1 MSKKKKVDSGSR
13 SKGRPSKFT
22 EEIRNEALRLA
33 NAGKTNEQIS
43 HIIGIC
49 PKTFD
54 NWKGRYPDF
63 LRALKE
69 AKQNADEL
77 VKASLFRRATG
88 YYHDEEKIFY
98 NAKSNKVTRVNTV
111 KHYPPDTGAAIF
123 WLKNRQ
129 PKEWRESYQV
139 TPTPPDPSTNR
150 KKTFEEFCE
159 TAGYPKPFE
168 KQNEMRAFIID
179 EELARL
185 LLGARGYGKTDY
197 AVVLGLAYEIYEEWF
212 EGWVEST
219 TLIVTKSEERNAAM
233 LDEIAKACEANGVI
247 FEKKNSTCLRVAGLV
262 GKDHSVSTV
271 TVGATSI
278 RGRHPKRVIMD
289 DPVTEED
296 VSEATRKRVQRVY
309 NELNKLTQNVA
320 VIGQPVHKADLYET
334 LRPLVKRLEVPHGS
348 IPELDVD
355 LEAMA
360 LAGVSQESISASYHL
375 KVVNENPTPFENVKL
390 IETFPRKDS
399 VAFIDP
405 SFEGG
410 DYTALSIATSHIH
423 TKDLAQ
429 GEALEGVAVKGR
441 VWKKAW
447 NHCLDEMVQELLA
460 CNVKRVCFETNCLG
474 DQPVIML
481 RQALPAHIGVI
492 GKKSTGFKHSRI
504 MNAGVM
510 AHLIFLAKSSDRK
523 YIEQITQYE
532 YGAKNDDAPDS
543 LASLLE
549 WLGLIR
555 GKKV

>member
-1 MSKKKKVDSGSR
+1 MSKKKRVDSGAR
-13 SKGRPSKFT
+13 SKGRPSKFN
-22 EEIRNEALRLA
+22 EEIRQEAIRLA
-33 NAGKTNEQIS
+33 KDGKTDEQIS

-54 NWKGRYPDF
+54 NWKGRYADF
-63 LRALKE
+63 LRSLKE
-69 AKQNADEL
+69 AKAEADEL

-88 YYHDEEKIFY
+88 YYHNEEKIFY
-98 NAKSNKVTRVNTV
+98 NSKSNTVVRVDTV

-129 PKEWRESYQV
+129 PKEWRESFQV
-139 TPTPPDPSTNR
+139 TPPGPSPATNR
-150 KKTFEEFCE
+150 KKTFPEFCE
-159 TAGYPKPFE
+159 AAGYPLPFP
-168 KQNEMRAFIID
+168 KQEEMRAFIID

-197 AVVLGLAYEIYEEWF
+197 GVVLGLAYEIYEEWY

-233 LDEIAKACEANGVI
+233 LDEIAKACEANGVV

-309 NELNKLTQNVA
+309 NELNKLTQNVV

-334 LRPLVKRLEVPHGS
+334 LRPLVKRLEIPHGS

-355 LEAMA
+355 LQAMA

-375 KVVNENPTPFENVKL
+375 KVISENGAPFERVQF
-390 IETFPRKDS
+390 IDDFPKKESS

-410 DYTALSIATSHIH
+410 DFTALSIATGHF
-423 TKDLAQ
+423 DN
-429 GEALEGVAVKGR
+429 VAVKGR

-447 NHCLDEMVQELLA
+447 NHCLDEIVQELLA

-481 RQALPAHIGVI
+481 RQALPASIGVV

-504 MNAGVM
+504 MNAGAY
-510 AHLIFLAKSSDRK
+510 AHLILLAKSSDRK

>member
-1 MSKKKKVDSGSR
+1 MSKKKLKG
-13 SKGRPSKFT
+13 GRPSKFNQ
-22 EEIRNEALRLA
+22 EIKNEAVRLA
-33 NAGKTNEQIS
+33 AQGKTDVQIS
-43 HIIGIC
+43 EILAIC

-63 LRALKE
+63 LRSLKE

-98 NAKSNKVTRVNTV
+98 NAKSDKVKRISTV

-129 PKEWRESYQV
+129 PKEWRETYQV
-139 TPTPPDPSTNR
+139 TQGQADTSEK
-150 KKTFEEFCE
+150 KKTYEEFCE
-159 TAGYPKPFE
+159 TAGYTKPYA
-168 KQNEMRAFIID
+168 KQVEMKNFLL
-179 EELARL
+179 EETDPRL

-197 AVVLGLAYEIYEEWF
+197 SVVMGLAFEIYEEWF
-212 EGWVEST
+212 DGFTET
-219 TLIVTKSEERNAAM
+219 TTFIVTKSEERNAAM
-233 LDEIAKACEANGVI
+233 LSEIVKACEANGVV
-247 FEKKNSTCLRVAGLV
+247 FEKKNSTLVRVKGLV
-262 GKDHSVSTV
+262 GKDPTIN
-271 TVGATSI
+271 TATIGASSF
-278 RGRHPKRVIMD
+278 RGWHPYRILMD

-309 NELNKLTQNVA
+309 NELSKLTQNVGI
-320 VIGQPVHKADLYET
+320 IGQPVHKADLYET
-334 LRPLVKRLEVPHGS
+334 LRPLVKKLEVPHGS
-348 IPELDVD
+348 IPELDID
-355 LEAMA
+355 LVAMK
-360 LAGVSQESISASYHL
+360 LAGVSEESISASYHL
-375 KVVNENPTPFENVKL
+375 KVIAENPTPFEHVKYVDQ
-390 IETFPRKDS
+390 FPSKES

-410 DYTALSIATSHIH
+410 DYTALSIATTHF
-423 TKDLAQ
+423 D
-429 GEALEGVAVKGR
+429 GVAVKGR

-447 NHCLDEMVQELLA
+447 NHCLEEIIEELLK
-460 CNVKRVCFETNCLG
+460 CKVRRVCFEANALG

-481 RQALPAHIGVI
+481 RQALPEGIGVV

-504 MNAGVM
+504 MNAG
-510 AHLIFLAKSSDRK
+510 AYAPSIFIAKSSDRK
-523 YIEQITQYE
+523 YIEQVTQYE

-549 WLGLIR
+549 WIGLIR

>member
-1 MSKKKKVDSGSR
+1 MGKGFKKPPPGAKATQFKKGVSGNP
-13 SKGRPSKFT
+13 KGRPPSALNPAFKRIAYADLT
-22 EEIRNEALRLA
+22 DLASMIVGNEIETIREFVKER
-33 NAGKTNEQIS
+33 
-43 HIIGIC
+43 
-49 PKTFD
+49 
-54 NWKGRYPDF
+54 KGRGLQYALASAFIRAADSGDIFALDKF
-63 LRALKE
+63 LDRLVGRVPNTLNVSDMGPP
-69 AKQNADEL
+69 NAD
-77 VKASLFRRATG
+77 K
-88 YYHDEEKIFY
+88 
-98 NAKSNKVTRVNTV
+98 TRV
-111 KHYPPDTGAAIF
+111 
-123 WLKNRQ
+123 
-129 PKEWRESYQV
+129 
-139 TPTPPDPSTNR
+139 
-150 KKTFEEFCE
+150 KKTYQEFCE
-159 TAGYPKPFE
+159 AAGYPAPFP
-168 KQNEMRAFIID
+168 KQVEMKDFIIS

-212 EGWVEST
+212 EGWVETT

-233 LDEIAKACEANGVI
+233 LEEIFKACEANGVK
-247 FEKKNSTCLRVAGLV
+247 FEKKNSTCLRVQGLV
-262 GKDHSVSTV
+262 GKDHSISTV
-271 TVGATSI
+271 TIGATSI
-278 RGRHPKRVIMD
+278 RGRHPKRVVMD

-320 VIGQPVHKADLYET
+320 VIGQPVHKSDLYET
-334 LRPLVKRLEVPHGS
+334 LRPLIKRMEVPHGA

-355 LEAMA
+355 LMAMA

-375 KVVNENPTPFENVKL
+375 KVISENGSPFEKVKL
-390 IETFPRKDS
+390 IDSYPRKESS

-410 DYTALSIATSHIH
+410 DYTALSIATSHF
-423 TKDLAQ
+423 D
-429 GEALEGVAVKGR
+429 GVAVKGR

-447 NHCLDEMVQELLA
+447 NHCLDEIVQELLT

-474 DQPVIML
+474 DQPVVML
-481 RQALPAHIGVI
+481 RTALPEGIGVI

-504 MNAGVM
+504 MNAGAY
-510 AHLIFLAKSSDRK
+510 AHLLFLAKSSDRK

>member
-1 MSKKKKVDSGSR
+1 MSNTKKGKPK
-13 SKGRPSKFT
+13 KGRPSSFNDEVKT
-22 EEIRNEALRLA
+22 KVLSLA
-33 NAGKTNEQIS
+33 KEGKTDVEIS
-43 HIIGIC
+43 HIIGIH
-49 PKTFD
+49 PNTLGY
-54 NWKGRYPDF
+54 WKGKYKDF
-63 LRALKE
+63 LWALKE
-69 AKQNADEL
+69 AKADADEL
-77 VKASLFRRATG
+77 VRASLFRRATG
-88 YYHDEEKIFY
+88 YYHDEEKIFFFQG
-98 NAKSNKVTRVNTV
+98 NVKRVKSV
-111 KHYPPDTGAAIF
+111 KHYPPDTTAAIF

-129 PKEWRESYQV
+129 PKEWRDTYNI
-139 TPTPPDPSTNR
+139 TPTGPTPGTSK
-150 KKTFEEFCE
+150 KKTYEEFCE
-159 TAGYPKPFE
+159 TAGYPKPYA
-168 KQNEMRAFIID
+168 KQLEMRAFIID
-179 EELARL
+179 EVLARL

-197 AVVLGLAYEIYEEWF
+197 AVVLGLAYEIYEEWY
-212 EGWVEST
+212 EGWVEAT

-309 NELNKLTQNVA
+309 NELNKLTQNVS
-320 VIGQPVHKADLYET
+320 VIGQPVHKADLYES

-375 KVVNENPTPFENVKL
+375 KVVSENSSPFENVKL
-390 IETFPRKDS
+390 IDSYPSRETS

-410 DYTALSIATSHIH
+410 DYTALTIATGHF
-423 TKDLAQ
+423 D
-429 GEALEGVAVKGR
+429 GVAVKGR

-447 NHCLDEMVQELLA
+447 NHCLDEIVQELLT
-460 CNVKRVCFETNCLG
+460 CNVKRICFETNSLG
-474 DQPVIML
+474 DQPIVML
-481 RQALPAHIGVI
+481 RQALPSGIGVI

-504 MNAGVM
+504 MNAGAF

-523 YIEQITQYE
+523 YIEQVTQYE

>member
-1 MSKKKKVDSGSR
+1 MSKKKKVDSSGR
-13 SKGRPSKFT
+13 PKGRPSKFN
-22 EEIRNEALRLA
+22 EEIKSEAIRLA
-33 NAGKTNEQIS
+33 RAGKTNEQIS
-43 HIIGIC
+43 HILAIC

-69 AKQNADEL
+69 AKLEADDL

-88 YYHDEEKIFY
+88 YYHDEEKLFFFQG
-98 NAKSNKVTRVNTV
+98 NVKRVKTV
-111 KHYPPDTGAAIF
+111 KHYPPDTTAAIF

-129 PKEWRESYQV
+129 PKEWRDTYNV
-139 TPTPPDPSTNR
+139 TPSPPEPGTTK
-150 KKTFEEFCE
+150 KKTYEEFCAK
-159 TAGYPKPFE
+159 AGYPAPFE

-179 EELARL
+179 EEQARL

-212 EGWVEST
+212 GGWVEST

-233 LDEIAKACEANGVI
+233 LDEIAKACEANGVV

-355 LEAMA
+355 LIAMA

-375 KVVNENPTPFENVKL
+375 KVVSENPTPFEKVKL
-390 IETFPRKDS
+390 IDSFPPNETA

-410 DYTALSIATSHIH
+410 DYTALSIAKAHF
-423 TKDLAQ
+423 D
-429 GEALEGVAVKGR
+429 GVAVKGR

-447 NHCLDEMVQELLA
+447 NHCLDEIVEELLT
-460 CNVKRVCFETNCLG
+460 CNVKRLCFETNSLG
-474 DQPVIML
+474 DQPVLML
-481 RQALPAHIGVI
+481 RSALPQGIGVV

-504 MNAGVM
+504 MNAGAF

-523 YIEQITQYE
+523 YIEQVTHYE